1 MAIVHGEE
9 SSFMLANIQ
18 SARVGA
24 VLFFILYV
32 IGLIYAY
39 VLYLRNIKEEPLV
52 AFLAFLIIVSIL
64 TFVINKIG
72 NYLVSDFWNNIIGLR
87 SEGNA
92 FLELKDLPAEYH
104 IFRNVKFDH
113 MYDIDF
119 VVVGPRGV
127 FVFEV
132 NSIRGNITSND
143 NALYVNG
150 CLLKGKDR
158 LKQALR
164 NTLEVSNYL
173 DGKYFVQG
181 AVVFAH
187 YKSKLDIGF
196 RKVQR
201 VNVIKHQ
208 WLKKFILEESD
219 NQFFSSEQQQ
229 LIVEKLILAK
239 E

>member
-1 MAIVHGEE
+1 
-9 SSFMLANIQ
+9 
-18 SARVGA
+18 
-24 VLFFILYV
+24 
-32 IGLIYAY
+32 
-39 VLYLRNIKEEPLV
+39 
-52 AFLAFLIIVSIL
+52 
-64 TFVINKIG
+64 
-72 NYLVSDFWNNIIGLR
+72 
-87 SEGNA
+87 
-92 FLELKDLPAEYH
+92 
-104 IFRNVKFDH
+104 
-113 MYDIDF
+113 MYDVDF

-143 NALYVNG
+143 NTLYVNG
-150 CLLKGKDR
+150 CVLKGKDR

-164 NTLEVSNYL
+164 NTLEISNYL

-201 VNVIKHQ
+201 VNVIKPQ

-219 NQFFSSEQQQ
+219 NQFFSPEQQQ
-229 LIVEKLILAK
+229 CIVDKLLLA
-239 E
+239 